1 MSDTDP
7 QPETQSDDGIPQSL
21 VGISFPDIF
30 RAQEFLTA
38 ATGLAAKGR
47 LKLKDAVLVVKDA
60 DGKTHVKETID
71 PEPGRTAMSGALWA
85 SLFGLVLGGPVG
97 WAAGL
102 AVGAGAGAVTA
113 KVVDLGISDEWVGW
127 FREAVQPDTATVALL
142 IEDLDRNALVDEAAR
157 FTGAELVYANLDDDT
172 LDRIKDALE
181 GHATET
187 AAANERPGSDV

>member
-1 MSDTDP
+1 MSDVDP
-7 QPETQSDDGIPQSL
+7 QTESLTEAEPEALTDEGIPQTL
-21 VGISFPDIF
+21 VGISFPDIY

-38 ATGLAAKGR
+38 ATGLAAKGN

-71 PEPGRTAMSGALWA
+71 PEPGRTALSGALWA
-85 SLFGLVLGGPVG
+85 GLFGLVLGGPVG

-127 FREAVQPDTATVALL
+127 FRAAVQPDTATVALL
-142 IEDLDRNALVDEAAR
+142 AEDLDRNALVAEASR
-157 FTGAELVYANLDDDT
+157 FTGAELVYANLDDHT
-172 LDRIKDALE
+172 LERIKDALE
-181 GHATET
+181 T
-187 AAANERPGSDV
+187 GSADD

>member
-1 MSDTDP
+1 MSDTDQ
-7 QPETQSDDGIPQSL
+7 QPETQSDDGIPQTL

-30 RAQEFLTA
+30 RAQEFLSA

-60 DGKTHVKETID
+60 DGKTHVKETTD
-71 PEPGRTAMSGALWA
+71 LEPGRTAMSGALWA
-85 SLFGLVLGGPVG
+85 GLFGLVLGGPVG

-102 AVGAGAGAVTA
+102 AVGAGAGVVTA

-127 FREAVQPDTATVALL
+127 FREAVQPGTATVALL
-142 IEDLDRNALVDEAAR
+142 IEDLDRNALVEEAAR

-172 LDRIKDALE
+172 LDRIKHALE
-181 GHATET
+181 DHATET
-187 AAANERPGSDV
+187 AAAERPGSDV

>member
-1 MSDTDP
+1 MSDVEPQSEPLTEIEPEALTD
-7 QPETQSDDGIPQSL
+7 EGIPQTL

-30 RAQEFLTA
+30 RAQEFMTA
-38 ATGLAAKGR
+38 ATGLAARGS

-71 PEPGRTAMSGALWA
+71 PEPGRTALSGALWA
-85 SLFGLVLGGPVG
+85 GLFGLVLGGPVG

-142 IEDLDRNALVDEAAR
+142 AEDLDRNALVEEAAR
-157 FTGAELVYANLDDDT
+157 FTGAELVYANLDDFT
-172 LDRIKDALE
+172 LERIKDALE
-181 GHATET
+181 T
-187 AAANERPGSDV
+187 GSTDR

>member
-1 MSDTDP
+1 MSDVDP
-7 QPETQSDDGIPQSL
+7 QTEPLAEAEPEALTDEDVPQTL
-21 VGISFPDIF
+21 VGISFPDIY

-38 ATGLAAKGR
+38 ATGLAAKGN

-71 PEPGRTAMSGALWA
+71 PEPGRTALSGALWA
-85 SLFGLVLGGPVG
+85 GLFGLVLGGPVG

-127 FREAVQPDTATVALL
+127 FRQAVQPETATVALL
-142 IEDLDRNALVDEAAR
+142 VEELDRNALVAETER
-157 FTGAELVYANLDDDT
+157 FPGAELVYANLDEHT
-172 LDRIKDALE
+172 LDRIREAL
-181 GHATET
+181 GHDD
-187 AAANERPGSDV
+187 G

>member
-1 MSDTDP
+1 VSDVDP
-7 QPETQSDDGIPQSL
+7 QTESLTEAEPEALTDEGIPQTL
-21 VGISFPDIF
+21 VGISFPDIY

-38 ATGLAAKGR
+38 ATGLAAKGN

-71 PEPGRTAMSGALWA
+71 PEPGRTALSGALWA
-85 SLFGLVLGGPVG
+85 GLFGLVLGGPVG

-127 FREAVQPDTATVALL
+127 FRAAVQPDTATVALL
-142 IEDLDRNALVDEAAR
+142 AEDLDRNALVAEASR
-157 FTGAELVYANLDDDT
+157 FTGAELVYANLDDHT
-172 LDRIKDALE
+172 LERIKDALE
-181 GHATET
+181 T
-187 AAANERPGSDV
+187 GSADD